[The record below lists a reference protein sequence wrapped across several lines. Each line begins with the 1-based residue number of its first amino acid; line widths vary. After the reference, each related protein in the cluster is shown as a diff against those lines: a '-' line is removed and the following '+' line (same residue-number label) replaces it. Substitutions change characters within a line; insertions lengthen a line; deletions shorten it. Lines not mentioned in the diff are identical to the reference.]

1 MRIERTTKDTQQ
13 ADTHPLTD
21 AAGLLK
27 SIWPE
32 SCRPSRRWLDRQK
45 KAKRIP
51 FVKLGGLVFYSPEKV
66 RIALE
71 ERQTVRGGAR

>member
-1 MRIERTTKDTQQ
+1 MTAQKTRESKQVDAQ
-13 ADTHPLTD
+13 PLTN

-27 SIWPE
+27 AIFPE

-51 FVKLGGLVFYSPEKV
+51 FIKLGGLVFYSPEKV
-66 RIALE
+66 WIALE
-71 ERQTVRGGAR
+71 ERQTMRGGAR